1 MAHDEHCHDC
11 DDPSH
16 DHPHEHNHSPLDEL
30 VTVRDLI
37 RYATTR
43 FNRAGLYFGHGLQ
56 DAYDEAVY
64 LVLHSLALPL
74 DRLEPFLD
82 ACIPSDERVGVLDAI
97 HRRADERVPAAY
109 ITNEAWLGD
118 YRFYVDERVIVPR
131 SFCAELIEDGF
142 SPWLRDHEAVGSA
155 LDLCTGSGCL
165 AILMALRFP
174 NAQVDAVDLS
184 PEALEVAR
192 LNVAEYGLEDR
203 LQLFASDVYEGLPE
217 RRYDLILSNPPYVTS
232 DSMAMLPDEFLAEPE
247 MALAGGDDGMEIVR
261 RIVGGARAR
270 LNPGGILVI
279 EVGHN
284 RDEFEAAFPQLE
296 CVWLDTSGGD
306 EKVLL
311 TSAESLARAGY

>member
-1 MAHDEHCHDC
+1 MAHEEHCQDC

-16 DHPHEHNHSPLDEL
+16 DHDHDHSPLDEL

-64 LVLHSLALPL
+64 LVLHALALPL

-82 ACIPSDERVGVLDAI
+82 ACIPSNERVGVLDVI

-131 SFCAELIEDGF
+131 SFCAELIEAGF
-142 SPWLRDHEAVGSA
+142 LPWIPDPDTVSAA

-165 AILMALRFP
+165 AILMALRYP
-174 NAQVDAVDLS
+174 NATVDAVDLS

-192 LNVAEYGLEDR
+192 LNVAEYGQEDR
-203 LQLFASDVYEGLPE
+203 LSLFESDVYEGLPA

-232 DSMAMLPDEFLAEPE
+232 DSMAILPDEFLAEPD
-247 MALAGGDDGMEIVR
+247 MALAGGDDGMDIVR
-261 RIVGGARAR
+261 RILAGASAR
-270 LNPGGILVI
+270 LNPGGVLVI

-284 RDEFEAAFPQLE
+284 RHEFERAFPALE
-296 CVWLDTSGGD
+296 CVWLNTDGGD

-311 TSAESLARAGY
+311 TTAENLAAAGY